1 MKLKVCGMRDSQ
13 NIAQL
18 LQLRPDYM
26 GFIFFEKSPRNVGNQ
41 LNEALLKSFPSTT
54 QKVGVFVNASLD
66 FVKAQV
72 RTYGLDLVQLH
83 GDESVEYTADLFA
96 VGIRV
101 MKVFSIGD
109 SFDFKQLG
117 QYNPFV
123 EYFLFDTKGKT
134 RGGTGEVFD
143 WEILKGYDQE
153 VPFFLSG
160 GIDLENVEQLEE
172 LKDLNIHAI
181 DVNSRFELSPA
192 LKDIDQIKALT
203 EKLN

>member
-18 LQLRPDYM
+18 LQLKPDFM
-26 GFIFFEKSPRNVGNQ
+26 GFIFFEKSPRNVGDQ
-41 LNEALLKSFPSTT
+41 LDEALLKSFPSTT
-54 QKVGVFVNASLD
+54 QKVGVFVNASLH
-66 FVKAQV
+66 FVKAEV
-72 RTYGLDLVQLH
+72 SKYGLDLVQLH

>member
-41 LNEALLKSFPSTT
+41 LDEALLKSFPSTT

-72 RTYGLDLVQLH
+72 NRYELDLVQLH
-83 GDESVEYTADLFA
+83 GDESAEYVADLFA

-143 WEILKGYDQE
+143 WEILKDYDQE

-192 LKDIDQIKALT
+192 LKDIDKVKDLT